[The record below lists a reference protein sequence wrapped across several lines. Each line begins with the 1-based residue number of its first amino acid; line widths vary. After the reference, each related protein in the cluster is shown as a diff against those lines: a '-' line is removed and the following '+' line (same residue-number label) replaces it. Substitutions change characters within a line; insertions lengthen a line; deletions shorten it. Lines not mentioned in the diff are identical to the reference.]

1 MDRLLWFLMGVG
13 VLVVVGSIVLV
24 RTLPR
29 EIRPIAIV
37 PLVVVLVG
45 FGIGFLA
52 LAGVFG

>member
-1 MDRLLWFLMGVG
+1 MDGLLWFLMGVG
-13 VLVVVGSIVLV
+13 VLAVVGSIVLV
-24 RTLPR
+24 QKVPR

-45 FGIGFLA
+45 FGVGFLA

>member
-1 MDRLLWFLMGVG
+1 MDGLLWFLMGVG
-13 VLVVVGSIVLV
+13 ALVVVGSLVLV

-37 PLVVVLVG
+37 PLIVVLVG
-45 FGIGFLA
+45 FGVGFLA